1 MKIERKLH
9 ISELRTGM
17 TVTRTEKD
25 GLHFPFF
32 DKELTDTR
40 PINVLKNSGISYI
53 YILDEKE
60 AEEDKEGELSDKL
73 TEMMGN
79 PLETS
84 DYFLIDSSPAVSDII
99 QARAIFENMRNKTR
113 ELLGSVKSGGKV
125 NSRTAGEITGELVE
139 VSTYKPGIFT
149 AMTHLKNQDDYSY
162 SHSLNVAVI
171 SLALGKRLG
180 KSAEE
185 LKTICLCGLLH
196 DVGMTRI
203 SDSIIKKPGKLTND
217 EYAEIKRHPEYG
229 YKIITSSEGLP
240 AETAAAALQHHEK
253 SDGSGYPLG
262 LQERQISN
270 ITKIIS
276 IADVY
281 DAITSQKAYNN
292 ERTPSEALK
301 ILFSWSGKHFNET
314 LVKFFINTIGIY
326 PVGTL
331 VMLDSGELGIIL
343 EPNKKDLTRPK
354 VLVVTDEK
362 REKLDKSHIFDL
374 ARYDLRTMKPL
385 KTIVSSLNPKQHGI
399 NSEEELDRFAKRF
412 RNAVREAL

>member
-1 MKIERKLH
+1 MKVERKIH
-9 ISELRTGM
+9 ISELKLGM
-17 TVTRTEKD
+17 TVNRTEKD

-40 PINVLKNSGISYI
+40 SVNVLKNSGVSYI
-53 YILDEKE
+53 YILEE
-60 AEEDKEGELSDKL
+60 QEVEEDKEGELSGRL
-73 TEMMGN
+73 SQLMSV

-84 DYFLIDSSPAVSDII
+84 DYFLIDSSPAVDDII
-99 QARAIFENMRNKTR
+99 QARTIFENIRGKAR
-113 ELLGSVKSGGKV
+113 LLLDTVKKNGRVDSH
-125 NSRTAGEITGELVE
+125 SAEEITGELVE
-139 VSTYKPGIFT
+139 VSTHKPGIFT
-149 AMTHLKNQDDYSY
+149 AMTHLKNQDDYTY

-180 KSAEE
+180 KSSDE

-203 SDSIIKKPGKLTND
+203 SEQIITKPGKLTED
-217 EYAEIKRHPEYG
+217 EYSEIKKHPEYG
-229 YKIITSSEGLP
+229 YKILNNGVLP
-240 AETAAAALQHHEK
+240 PETATVALQHHEK
-253 SDGSGYPLG
+253 SDGSGYPFG
-262 LQERQISN
+262 LHERQISN

-281 DAITSQKAYNN
+281 DAITSKKAYNH

-362 REKLDKSHIFDL
+362 RDKLDKSHIFDL
-374 ARYDLRTMKPL
+374 ARYDLKTMKPI
-385 KTIVSSLNPKQHGI
+385 KTIISSLNPKQHGI
-399 NSEEELDRFAKRF
+399 NSEHELDRFAGQFK
-412 RNAVREAL
+412 NTVREAF